1 MRIDPATIERI
12 RQTADVAD
20 VIGDYVSLK
29 KKGAN
34 LWACCPFHGEKSPS
48 FSVSPAKGIYKC
60 FGCGKAGDSIRFI
73 MDIEGLGYGE
83 ALRHLAKKYGIEIQ
97 ETVMTDE
104 QLLAQNERESLLIV
118 LNYAKNYYQNNLFKH
133 DEGQSV
139 GYPYFKERGF
149 SDKTINTFEL
159 GYSLESWDAF
169 TKEALKNGYS
179 LEVLEKAGLTIIK
192 ESDQLAVGNR
202 QSAEN
207 IKSFDRFRNRVTF
220 PIHNVSGKVI
230 AFGARILKSDKSQAK
245 YLNSPETEV
254 YHKSNV
260 LYGIFQAKNTIRT
273 KDVCYLVE
281 GYTDVISLHQA
292 GIENVVASSGTSL
305 TIEQIRLIG
314 RFTQNITVLYDGDTA
329 GIKASLRG
337 MDMILEEGLNVK
349 LVVFPEGE
357 DPDSYVQKIGS
368 DDFVKH
374 IQESAKDF
382 ITFKAELSLK
392 EAAGDPFKKA
402 ELIKDMVGSISKI
415 PDSIKRSIFFQKT
428 ASLMQIDEQLLISES
443 NKITIERGR
452 QKDKDRER
460 DNNRQRLQN
469 DLPKGVTLSK
479 PVPNINITEMPSFS
493 EDEDFSGFLGDFK
506 PNQHNNEPLID
517 SPEAPR
523 ITLSGMG
530 LQELECIR
538 LLINHGTKEVDP
550 GVAPGVTVTHYIL
563 AEIDGMNFATP
574 IYQEILSMF
583 REQFLQGNIL
593 NAQHFIGHQVENI
606 QQEAINLSS
615 ERYSISDQWVKHEI
629 IVPTEID
636 KLADLAFQNILRLKK
651 AYNEQQMK
659 DIMKQIAQTS
669 DMTEQTR
676 LLEMFMQA
684 KNIEK
689 DIAKELGTV
698 VIR

>member
-1 MRIDPATIERI
+1 MRIDESTIERI
-12 RQTADVAD
+12 RQSADIAD

-97 ETVMTDE
+97 ETELSDE
-104 QLLAQNERESLLIV
+104 QQLAQNERESLLIA

-133 DEGQSV
+133 EEGQSIA
-139 GYPYFKERGF
+139 YPYFKERGF

-159 GYSLESWDAF
+159 GYSLENWDAF
-169 TKEALKNGYS
+169 TKEALKNGYN
-179 LEVLEKAGLTIIK
+179 LDILVKAGLTILK
-192 ESDQLAVGNR
+192 NNESNNGIEVSQQN
-202 QSAEN
+202 Q
-207 IKSFDRFRNRVTF
+207 KTFDRFRNRVTF

-230 AFGARILKSDKSQAK
+230 AFGARILKNDKSQAK

-260 LYGIFQAKNTIRT
+260 LYGIFQAKNAIRT

-305 TIEQIRLIG
+305 TIEQIRLIA

-368 DDFVKH
+368 DAFVNH
-374 IQESAKDF
+374 IQQHATDF

-392 EAAGDPFKKA
+392 EAGEDPFKRA

-415 PDSIKRSIFFQKT
+415 PDNIKRSVFFQKT
-428 ASLMQIDEQLLISES
+428 ANLMQIDEAILINES
-443 NKITIERGR
+443 NKISSERTK
-452 QKDKDRER
+452 QKEKDNQR
-460 DNNRQRLQN
+460 DANRQRLQN
-469 DLPKGVTLSK
+469 DLPSGVKLSRTEQS
-479 PVPNINITEMPSFS
+479 INFDDLPSFS
-493 EDEDFSGFLGDFK
+493 EEDEFSGFPEEMPINRTPTLVAK
-506 PNQHNNEPLID
+506 PSSEVHSLP
-517 SPEAPR
+517 P
-523 ITLSGMG
+523 SGMT
-530 LQELECIR
+530 LQERECIR
-538 LLINHGTKEVDP
+538 LLINHGNKEVDP
-550 GVAPGVTVTHYIL
+550 GVAPGVTLTQYIL
-563 AEIDGMNFATP
+563 SEIEGINFTTP
-574 IYQEILSMF
+574 IYQSILTLL
-583 REQFLQGNIL
+583 RETFMKGIVLDMNY
-593 NAQHFIGHQVENI
+593 FISHANSTI
-606 QQEAINLSS
+606 QQEAIHLAT
-615 ERYSISDQWVKHEI
+615 ERYAASDAWLKYEI
-629 IVPTEID
+629 IVPTESD

-651 AYNEQQMK
+651 AFNDLQMK
-659 DIMKQIAQTS
+659 ELMQKLSKATDA
-669 DMTEQTR
+669 DEQTH
-676 LLEMFMQA
+676 LLGLFMEA
-684 KNIEK
+684 KAIEK
-689 DIAKELGTV
+689 EISKELGTV
-698 VIR
+698 VGR

>member
-97 ETVMTDE
+97 ETIMTDE

-192 ESDQLAVGNR
+192 ESEQLAVGNR
-202 QSAEN
+202 QSTESV
-207 IKSFDRFRNRVTF
+207 KSFDRFRNRVTF

-260 LYGIFQAKNTIRT
+260 LYGIFQAKNAIRT

-479 PVPNINITEMPSFS
+479 PLRTSILLKCPVFRKMKI
-493 EDEDFSGFLGDFK
+493 FL
-506 PNQHNNEPLID
+506 D
-517 SPEAPR
+517 S
-523 ITLSGMG
+523 
-530 LQELECIR
+530 
-538 LLINHGTKEVDP
+538 
-550 GVAPGVTVTHYIL
+550 
-563 AEIDGMNFATP
+563 
-574 IYQEILSMF
+574 
-583 REQFLQGNIL
+583 
-593 NAQHFIGHQVENI
+593 
-606 QQEAINLSS
+606 
-615 ERYSISDQWVKHEI
+615 
-629 IVPTEID
+629 
-636 KLADLAFQNILRLKK
+636 
-651 AYNEQQMK
+651 
-659 DIMKQIAQTS
+659 
-669 DMTEQTR
+669 
-676 LLEMFMQA
+676 
-684 KNIEK
+684 
-689 DIAKELGTV
+689 
-698 VIR
+698 

>member
-133 DEGQSV
+133 DEGQAI

-192 ESDQLAVGNR
+192 ENEQSVIGNR

-207 IKSFDRFRNRVTF
+207 AKSFDRFRNRVTF

-230 AFGARILKSDKSQAK
+230 AFGARILKTDKSQAK

-368 DDFVKH
+368 EAFVKH
-374 IQESAKDF
+374 IQDNATDF

-392 EAAGDPFKKA
+392 EAGGDPFKRA

-452 QKDKDRER
+452 QKEKDRER

-479 PVPNINITEMPSFS
+479 PAPNINLGEMPSFS
-493 EDEDFSGFLGDFK
+493 EDEDFSGFLGDFT
-506 PNQHNNEPLID
+506 PNQTISEVVID
-517 SPEAPR
+517 APEAPR
-523 ITLSGMG
+523 TVLSGMA

-563 AEIDGMNFATP
+563 SEIDGMNFATP
-574 IYQEILSMF
+574 IYQEILTIF

-593 NAQHFIGHQVENI
+593 NAQHFIGHQLEKI

-615 ERYSISDQWVKHEI
+615 ERYSVSDQWVKHEI
-629 IVPTEID
+629 IIPTEED

-659 DIMKQIAQTS
+659 EIMKKISQTS
-669 DMTEQTR
+669 DMIEQTR

>member
-192 ESDQLAVGNR
+192 ESEQLAVGNR
-202 QSAEN
+202 QSTESV
-207 IKSFDRFRNRVTF
+207 KSFDRFRNRVTF

-392 EAAGDPFKKA
+392 EAAGDPFKKS

-479 PVPNINITEMPSFS
+479 PAPNINIGEMPSFS
-493 EDEDFSGFLGDFK
+493 EDEDFSGFLGDFN
-506 PNQHNNEPLID
+506 PNQQNTEPLID

-523 ITLSGMG
+523 IILSGTG

-538 LLINHGTKEVDP
+538 LLVNHGTKEVDP

-574 IYQEILSMF
+574 IYQEILSIF

-593 NAQHFIGHQVENI
+593 NAQHFIGHQIESI

-659 DIMKQIAQTS
+659 EIMRKMSQTS

>member
-104 QLLAQNERESLLIV
+104 QLQSQNERESLLIV

-149 SDKTINTFEL
+149 SDKTIDTFEL

-179 LEVLEKAGLTIIK
+179 LDVLEKAGLTIIK
-192 ESDQLAVGNR
+192 AHDINHNPQLTN
-202 QSAEN
+202 Q
-207 IKSFDRFRNRVTF
+207 KSFDRFRNRVTF

-230 AFGARILKSDKSQAK
+230 AFGARILKADKSQAK

-260 LYGIFQAKNTIRT
+260 LYGIFQAKNAIRT
-273 KDVCYLVE
+273 QDVCYLVE

-292 GIENVVASSGTSL
+292 GVENVVASSGTSL

-314 RFTQNITVLYDGDTA
+314 RFTQNITVLYDGDSA

-357 DPDSYVQKIGS
+357 DPDSYVQKIG
-368 DDFVKH
+368 FEAFLKN
-374 IQESAKDF
+374 IQDNATDF

-392 EAAGDPFKKA
+392 EAGSDPFKRA

-443 NKITIERGR
+443 NKITIERSR

-460 DNNRQRLQN
+460 DNNRQRLQH

-479 PVPNINITEMPSFS
+479 PVPPINLGDMPSFS
-493 EDEDFSGFLGDFK
+493 EDEDFSGFLADFA
-506 PNQHNNEPLID
+506 PNQQVTESLID
-517 SPEAPR
+517 SPQAVR
-523 ITLSGMG
+523 TVISGMG

-574 IYQEILSMF
+574 IYQEILSIF
-583 REQFLQGNIL
+583 REQLLQGNVL
-593 NAQHFIGHQVENI
+593 NAQHFIGHKLEKI

-615 ERYSISDQWVKHEI
+615 ERYSISEAWVKHDI

-636 KLADLAFQNILRLKK
+636 KLADLAYQNILRLKK

-659 DIMKQIAQTS
+659 EIMKKMSQTS
-669 DMTEQTR
+669 DMTEQTQ

-684 KNIEK
+684 KQIEK

-698 VIR
+698 VVR